1 MNCWVTQTNLWRCSW
16 MITYLSHNLF
26 WRSNDGVGVA
36 YIPVYRLYDWFF
48 QSSRKVMVGLI
59 VYPNQNARETELFDW
74 QNRLERGN
82 QYLKDDF
89 LPICIYI
96 VLALTDFKRETCDE
110 SHDGRLIF
118 YISMKTRWR
127 RRLENE
133 TKTYPLVYGQ
143 VWKILWVA
151 IPTAVYLFNF
161 SDHSG
166 RAESSSI
173 WLMTENTKCLLCN
186 GWVCGEEFQHQDRN
200 PLDCEM
206 INEWKLVY

>member
-1 MNCWVTQTNLWRCSW
+1 MMGWSCLHSG
-16 MITYLSHNLF
+16 LSTVWLVLPIE
-26 WRSNDGVGVA
+26 SESDG
-36 YIPVYRLYDWFF
+36 WFN
-48 QSSRKVMVGLI
+48 RV
-59 VYPNQNARETELFDW
+59 PNQNARETELFDW

-110 SHDGRLIF
+110 SHDGRSIF
-118 YISMKTRWR
+118 HISMKTRWR

-133 TKTYPLVYGQ
+133 TKTYPRQMYSLVYGQ
-143 VWKILWVA
+143 VWKKLWVA

-166 RAESSSI
+166 GP
-173 WLMTENTKCLLCN
+173 K
-186 GWVCGEEFQHQDRN
+186 VHQYD
-200 PLDCEM
+200 
-206 INEWKLVY
+206 